1 MKGIIYKLECCI
13 TGEVYYGSTQQS
25 LSKRMS
31 EHKSSY
37 KHWKE
42 GKTNYT
48 TSYQII
54 DRGNYSYS
62 LIEIV
67 ECEDRKQLEQRERF
81 YIENNECI
89 NKCVVGRTVKEYY
102 EANKEAILEYKRAY
116 REANKEAIKELKKEY
131 YQVNKDKRKAY
142 DKAYNEAN
150 KDHRKAYYEANKEH
164 RNELARQRYLK
175 KKLLKKT
182 IE

>member
-31 EHKSSY
+31 EHKT
-37 KHWKE
+37 KCKQWKE
-42 GKTNYT
+42 GKCGFV

-62 LIEIV
+62 LIETT

-89 NKCVVGRTVKEYY
+89 NKNVAGRTLKESQKEYY
-102 EANKEAILEYKRAY
+102 EANKEVILERQKVYK
-116 REANKEAIKELKKEY
+116 
-131 YQVNKDKRKAY
+131 
-142 DKAYNEAN
+142 EAN
-150 KDHRKAYYEANKEH
+150 KDHI
-164 RNELARQRYLK
+164 NEIARQRYLK
-175 KKLLKKT
+175 KKLLKN
-182 IE
+182 I